1 MDIAEE
7 VRQALSDPALVIERM
22 GIQGARKNHQG
33 YMIPCPV
40 HAEKNASCSVRR
52 HPGDGTLSWHCFGC
66 DAGGDVFSLYAA
78 VNGGD
83 VARDFPD
90 IVRQCADLAGVR
102 DDGTPWTPPKSRPL
116 PAPAP
121 PPEYPPKEDLER
133 MWSAAVPASE
143 HRCACDYLRSR
154 GIDPTWVSPSTA
166 RVIPDDYDL
175 PEWAIFGDPS
185 APDRYDWI
193 KAGNVMIFPL
203 VDADGKIRSFR
214 ARNINQNAG
223 LKTAV
228 PLGYA
233 VAGLVLA
240 NKQARE
246 MFRNKEDTSQKV
258 VVVEGEMDL
267 LSACALIPGAA
278 VVGIFSGG
286 FSEGH
291 ARELAKHDLECKI
304 DPDVAGL
311 KYYQKI
317 SSLIRKARS

>member
-102 DDGTPWTPPKSRPL
+102 DDGTPWTPPKSRPM

-121 PPEYPPKEDLER
+121 EPEYPPSDELR
-133 MWSAAVPASE
+133 AMWEASISPANHPRASA
-143 HRCACDYLRSR
+143 YLQSR
-154 GIDPTWVSPSTA
+154 GIDPVKIQLTA

-175 PEWAIFGDPS
+175 PDWAIFGDPS

-193 KAGNVMIFPL
+193 KAGNVLIFPL
-203 VDADGKIRSFR
+203 VDAHGKIKSFR
-214 ARNINQNAG
+214 ARNINHGAG

-233 VAGLVLA
+233 VSGLVLA
-240 NKQARE
+240 NRNARDAL
-246 MFRNKEDTSQKV
+246 RNDEPLNRV
-258 VVVEGEMDL
+258 IIVEGEIDL
-267 LSACALIPGAA
+267 AMESQKSQFVI
-278 VVGIFSGG
+278 GIYSGS
-286 FSEGH
+286 FSELH
-291 ARELAKHDLECKI
+291 AEILSSSEIEYKI
-304 DPDVAGL
+304 DPDIAGL
-311 KYYQKI
+311 NYCKKI